1 MEWKEIKPEALTW
14 NPFERI
20 GKGWLLVAAGDEN
33 ASNFM
38 TVSWGALGLWWGK
51 DAATIYIRRSRFTK
65 EFIDKAETFTI
76 SALGEAYKK
85 EMGYAG
91 SHSGREGNKWQATG
105 LTPLSAGDT
114 VGVAEAD
121 VILVCRKLL
130 AQDLPAETFFDESA
144 EKRWY
149 SGADEGNFHT
159 MYIGAIEKVLVK
171 E

>member
-1 MEWKEIKPEALTW
+1 MAWKEIKPEALTW

-20 GKGWLLVAAGDEN
+20 GKGWLLVAAGDEA

-38 TVSWGALGLWWGK
+38 TVSWGALGIWWGH
-51 DAATIYIRRSRFTK
+51 DAATIYIRQSRFTK
-65 EFIDKAETFTI
+65 EFLDKAETFTI
-76 SALGEAYKK
+76 SALGEGYKK

-91 SHSGREGNKWQATG
+91 SHSGREGNKWQAAG
-105 LTPLSAGDT
+105 LTPAPAEGT

-130 AQDLPAETFFDESA
+130 RQDLPTSSFIDGTA

-149 SGADEGNFHT
+149 SGADEGNIHA